1 MSEPKFFFKVTEA
14 NAEIQRL
21 RTRVAQL
28 ETQLTQ
34 LPKPA
39 PPPTPNAAGPAAELW
54 SQYHKLET
62 AAERRKF
69 WEKNRAE
76 LQKPMS
82 YDH

>member
-1 MSEPKFFFKVTEA
+1 MAEPKFIFKVTEA

-28 ETQLTQ
+28 ETQLAQ
-34 LPKPA
+34 PPKPA
-39 PPPTPNAAGPAAELW
+39 PPTPHATSPAAELW
-54 SQYHKLET
+54 RQYHALQT

-69 WEKNRAE
+69 WEKNRAA
-76 LQKPMS
+76 LQKPTS